1 MLQNRPL
8 TRRSAPILLSVAFSV
23 LSVPAAFAGQ
33 VPLDQNPVAQDDRS
47 DLSTWSDDV
56 WNAAL
61 DGNKQAIETYLSNIP
76 DGRLDEEVEGLR
88 ALVAA
93 QRLHVSEAASDRT
106 EDLEEARA
114 EMASLF
120 EEGKIVEALSSAV
133 AVQTH
138 SDDFMLALGEES
150 MQALIARADLD
161 EQEARADGDWLL
173 AQDLL
178 YRLRTLFDEG
188 GDGERYRQYKEQ
200 LDDVN
205 RRIGFLAQYA
215 PRSLHELR
223 RAELARYAPERIDEF
238 PEYDEAFADD
248 WKELLDDVNER
259 VLRNALKLA
268 AREHISGSGWK
279 PLLSGGIE
287 ALRIFV
293 TTQALKENF
302 PSLGSMDKVQRFD
315 DFLKIHEDRIKDM
328 PSDAVGADEC
338 RKLLRDVMLSNER
351 TLQLDKALIVRQF
364 GDGAMYQL
372 EREFEDEY
380 SQIIWPDQ
388 LRRFQ
393 QQVNGAFVGI
403 GILIRYDDRRQI
415 MVVNPLEGSPAA
427 RAGVKAGDLI
437 ANVDGAS
444 TLGWSL
450 NRAVDEITGPI
461 GENVE
466 LKITREGFDDPVAI
480 AIPRDQIKM
489 RSVNG
494 WWKNELDATGEP
506 DWDWF
511 IDEDAGIG
519 YVRLTSFNEDSYAD
533 FLRSLDEM
541 HQERPVNGLILDL
554 RYNPGGLLRSAVEFS
569 NLFVDGG
576 PIVSGEN
583 RLEEKVWELSAEPGR
598 ALLKEVP
605 TVVLVNQGSASASE
619 IVAGALQAHGTAVIL
634 GQRSFGK
641 GSVQTVH
648 DLSSPFS
655 QAAVK
660 LTTQYYVL
668 PPVDS
673 DQPGRHVH
681 KRPGA
686 TDWGV
691 NPDIEVQ
698 MGPDQIE
705 EALSIRQ
712 KADLIAEWIE
722 ESERE
727 PRPEVAPLIAS
738 GKDPQLEMA
747 LLLLRA
753 RAMKDIEQDMLAEGG

>member
-1 MLQNRPL
+1 MDRIRPL
-8 TRRSAPILLSVAFSV
+8 RRRRTSALLLTASAACLTSSV
-23 LSVPAAFAGQ
+23 LHAQ
-33 VPLDQNPVAQDDRS
+33 VPLEQQPTTTEERS
-47 DLSTWSDDV
+47 QIAVWSDAI
-56 WNAAL
+56 WSAAL
-61 DGNKQAIETYLSNIP
+61 AGDLAGVEAHLSNIP
-76 DGRLDEEVEGLR
+76 DAGLEEQVGMLRDLVESRRLHLDE
-88 ALVAA
+88 AA
-93 QRLHVSEAASDRT
+93 NDRT
-106 EDLEEARA
+106 DDLEEARE
-114 EMASLF
+114 EMRSF
-120 EEGKIVEALSSAV
+120 IEEDKIVEALSSAV

-138 SDDFMLALGEES
+138 SDDFADALAEEA
-150 MQALIARADLD
+150 MQDLIREADDDEAGARAV
-161 EQEARADGDWLL
+161 GDWLL

-188 GDGERYRQYKEQ
+188 GDGERYRRYKEQ

-223 RAELARYAPERIDEF
+223 RSEMARYAPEKMDEF
-238 PEYDEAFADD
+238 PEYNEEFADD
-248 WKELLDDVNER
+248 WKELLEDVNER
-259 VLRNALKLA
+259 VLRNALRLA

-279 PLLSGGIE
+279 PLLVGGIE

-293 TTQALKENF
+293 TTEALKENF
-302 PSLGSMDKVQRFD
+302 PSIGSTDKVERFD
-315 DFLKIHEDRIKDM
+315 DFLMIHEDRIRDM
-328 PSDAVGADEC
+328 PSDAVDADEC
-338 RKLLRDVMLSNER
+338 RKLLREIMLSNDR
-351 TLQLDKALIVRQF
+351 TLQLDKALIIRQF

-372 EREFEDEY
+372 EREFQDEY

-466 LKITREGFDDPVAI
+466 LKITREGFEEPIAI

-494 WWKNELDATGEP
+494 WWKNSLDPTGEP
-506 DWDWF
+506 DWNWY

-519 YVRLTSFNEDSYAD
+519 YIRLTSFNEDSFTD
-533 FLRSLDEM
+533 FLGALDEM
-541 HQERPVNGLILDL
+541 HRERAVNGLILDL

-583 RLEEKVWELSAEPGR
+583 RLEETVWELSAEPGR
-598 ALLKEVP
+598 AILKDIP

-619 IVAGALQAHGTAVIL
+619 IVAGALQAHASAVIL

-668 PPVDS
+668 PPVS
-673 DQPGRHVH
+673 AGELGRHVH

-686 TDWGV
+686 VDWGV

-698 MGPDQIE
+698 MGPEQIE
-705 EALSIRQ
+705 EAISLRQ

-727 PRPEVAPLIAS
+727 PRPDVEPLIAS

-753 RAMKDIEQDMLAEGG
+753 RSLKDLEQDILAEGG